1 MTTPADDT
9 IGHTPNES
17 PTHVPGGPPI
27 STLSAGTDS
36 SGAVESRRP
45 RRRRRG
51 RVLIAA
57 VLVVAAGG
65 AAAFV
70 LLGRPRASTAEDG
83 ATDLPP
89 GRATVS
95 RQTLH
100 DSHTADGELGYG
112 TATTA
117 VSRLAGTLTAVPDSG
132 TAVARGKAL
141 YTVDGKPVV
150 LMRGAMPAYRRLA
163 VDTEGQDVRQLEE
176 NLVALGYTG
185 FTVDEEFTAS
195 TADAVERWQ
204 AGLGLEETGVVELGR
219 VVFAPGDVRVDSVAA
234 GIGQPVRPG
243 ETVLTYSGTA
253 KAVTVELDAADQRVA
268 AKGAAVKI
276 TLPDGTTTEGKV
288 ERVSTV
294 IEPAAGQGQEPTTKV
309 EVVVG
314 LADQKAAEDYA
325 LASVDVTFTAEE
337 RADVLAVPVAALLA
351 LSEGGYGVEVIE
363 KNRGRYVPV
372 ETGLFSDGLVEI
384 SGAGIEEGMTV
395 GMAK

>member
-1 MTTPADDT
+1 M
-9 IGHTPNES
+9 
-17 PTHVPGGPPI
+17 
-27 STLSAGTDS
+27 STLPASTDS
-36 SGAVESRRP
+36 SGAVEPRRARP

-51 RVLIAA
+51 RVLVAA

-70 LLGRPRASTAEDG
+70 LLGRPQASTAEDG
-83 ATDLPP
+83 AADLPP
-89 GRATVS
+89 GRATVT
-95 RQTLH
+95 RQTLR

-112 TATTA
+112 TDTTA

-132 TAVARGKAL
+132 TVVARGKPL
-141 YTVDGKPVV
+141 YTVDGAPVV
-150 LMRGAMPAYRRLA
+150 LMHGAMPAYRPLSA
-163 VDTEGQDVRQLEE
+163 GAEGPDVRQLEE
-176 NLVALGYTG
+176 NLAALGHTG

-234 GIGQPVRPG
+234 GAGRPVRPG
-243 ETVLTYSGTA
+243 DTVLTYSGTA
-253 KAVTVELDAADQRVA
+253 KAVTVELAAADQRVA
-268 AKGAAVKI
+268 VKGAAVEI
-276 TLPDGTTTEGKV
+276 TLPDGTTTAGKV
-288 ERVSTV
+288 ARVSTV
-294 IEPAAGQGQEPTTKV
+294 IEPAAAPGQEPATKV
-309 EVVVG
+309 EVVVA
-314 LADQKAAEDYA
+314 LTDQKAAAAYA

-351 LSEGGYGVEVIE
+351 LREGGYGVEVVE
-363 KNRGRYVPV
+363 GNRSRYVPV
-372 ETGLFSDGLVEI
+372 ETGLFADGLVEI

>member
-1 MTTPADDT
+1 MTDDT
-9 IGHTPNES
+9 IGHTPSES
-17 PTHVPGGPPI
+17 PTHAPGGPPI
-27 STLSAGTDS
+27 STLPAGTDS
-36 SGAVESRRP
+36 SGAVASRRARP
-45 RRRRRG
+45 RRRRLTVG
-51 RVLIAA
+51 
-57 VLVVAAGG
+57 VLVVVLAAG
-65 AAAFV
+65 AVAAFV
-70 LLGRPRASTAEDG
+70 LVGRPQASTADDS
-83 ATDLPP
+83 AADLPP
-89 GRATVS
+89 GRATVT

-117 VSRLAGTLTAVPDSG
+117 VSRLPGTLTAVPDSG
-132 TAVARGKAL
+132 TVVTRGTAL

-150 LMRGAMPAYRRLA
+150 LLHGAMPAYRPLA

-176 NLVALGYTG
+176 NLAALGYTG

-204 AGLGLEETGVVELGR
+204 ADLGLEETGVVELGR

-234 GIGQPVRPG
+234 AASAPVRPG

-253 KAVTVELDAADQRVA
+253 KAVTVELEAADQRVA
-268 AKGAAVKI
+268 AKGAAVEI
-276 TLPDGTTTEGKV
+276 TLPDGTTTAGTV

-314 LADQKAAEDYA
+314 LADQKAAADYA

-351 LSEGGYGVEVIE
+351 LREGGYGVEVIE
-363 KNRGRYVPV
+363 KNRSRYVPV
-372 ETGLFSDGLVEI
+372 ETGLFADGLVEI
-384 SGAGIEEGMTV
+384 SGAGIEEGVTV
-395 GMAK
+395 GMAT